1 MSFQLVLPDDFD
13 EQISAAK
20 TSKQSPSLVSDTV
33 IKLPEVHP
41 KQHPQHDAG
50 LDVQRVNAL
59 QNKGS
64 TPCCSTSSTGVGEFE
79 YSANGIIDNSSEPTE
94 EQNHY
99 PSCDEHSLS
108 SEGEIDSEHV
118 DSNPPV
124 TVQQVQP
131 EPVNPVV
138 ATNNNAAHVDG
149 RSAAGASIHHCD
161 NCNHTVT
168 SIDPL
173 YDYNWTHITSPDAT
187 SKWIC
192 NHCNGRDGG
201 AAKVKELPATKKNQL
216 KQIGWFV
223 NVANVESFDV
233 SARYGNVSMHAR
245 HKISPDNIVTD
256 YLPWLSFKNTK
267 EKREACIRPHRHDSV
282 PLIFFDDVNVETA
295 LSISAKYSACVIK
308 TSEEGA
314 CHVWVHTDRALSER
328 ERYLVQRYLHERI
341 GADGGSISGE
351 HWGRLCG
358 YMNWKRNCWVNLL
371 AATAHKPLEVTDDML
386 VDDEPVN
393 KPVSNTRS
401 KGATSPSAKL
411 TPLPMTTGSSGD
423 YSDRDTTE
431 SGLEWGWTC
440 ENLAKGVDADIIE
453 SELYN
458 RARERKKA
466 GAQRYSQRTVQRAIE
481 HVEAGRL

>member
-13 EQISAAK
+13 AQVAMAKSA
-20 TSKQSPSLVSDTV
+20 KQDSSLESNAV
-33 IKLPEVHP
+33 INLPKVHP
-41 KQHPQHDAG
+41 KQHPQHEAA
-50 LDVQRVNAL
+50 LDVLRVNAL

-64 TPCCSTSSTGVGEFE
+64 TPYCSTSSTGMGELD
-79 YSANGIIDNSSEPTE
+79 YSANGIIDISSESTE

-99 PSCDEHSLS
+99 PPCEEHSCS

-118 DSNPPV
+118 ESNPPV

-138 ATNNNAAHVDG
+138 ATKNNAAHVDG
-149 RSAAGASIHHCD
+149 SSAAGAAIYRCSC
-161 NCNHTVT
+161 CLMSVETA
-168 SIDPL
+168 DPL
-173 YDYNWTHITSPDAT
+173 YDSGWTHCTAPEGEEWFCSGCFQAGET
-187 SKWIC
+187 KFS
-192 NHCNGRDGG
+192 
-201 AAKVKELPATKKNQL
+201 LPRMMRTQQVA
-216 KQIGWFV
+216 WFSD
-223 NVANVESFDV
+223 VAGIQSFDV
-233 SARYGNVSMHAR
+233 AAR
-245 HKISPDNIVTD
+245 HANDSMYQELDRKITKLSKDIR
-256 YLPWLSFKNTK
+256 WLAYTNTK

-282 PLIFFDDVNVETA
+282 PLIFFDDVDVKTA

-308 TSEEGA
+308 TSEEGG

-341 GADGGSISGE
+341 GADAGSISGE

-371 AATAHKPLEVTDDML
+371 AATSHKPLDVTDDML
-386 VDDEPVN
+386 MDDEPVN

-440 ENLAKGVDADIIE
+440 ENLAKGVDADRVE
-453 SELYN
+453 AELYH

-466 GAQRYSQRTVQRAIE
+466 GAQRYAQRTVQRAIQ
-481 HVEAGRL
+481 HVEASRQ